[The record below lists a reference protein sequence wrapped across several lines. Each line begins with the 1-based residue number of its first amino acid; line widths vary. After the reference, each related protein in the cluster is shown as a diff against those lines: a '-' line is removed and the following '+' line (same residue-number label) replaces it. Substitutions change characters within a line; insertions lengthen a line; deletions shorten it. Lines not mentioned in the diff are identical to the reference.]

1 MGRRMLG
8 RFGVLLFLAT
18 LWPTP
23 VQAEDPHGIGI
34 VTTLTGQATI
44 TRAAVPLQ
52 SSPLKFRDE
61 LFYRD
66 HISTKEHSMARVL
79 LGGKALITVRELSE
93 LTITEEPGR
102 QSIVDLAIGKL
113 SMAVVRSRMSP
124 GETIEVRTP
133 NAVAGVRGT
142 VLIVEVTPALATEI
156 YVLKG
161 SVEVFAKGVS
171 TAPIFVNAFQSVIV
185 TGNHVGQIR
194 SIQALAVDQIVRN
207 LKPAYQHME
216 TPDKTRK
223 AMQEKE
229 QARALTQAKALTA
242 MLPAPVGVQE
252 QDVTK
257 EAVKTQ
263 EARKT
268 ERPLILVEKPVNTT
282 PSGVNNAVPAGCGS
296 AGAGNNAGSCGG
308 ASANAGNNAA
318 SGGGASANAGNT
330 AASGGGLSATAAPP
344 TPSGVLPTDP
354 ASPAP
359 GGGLSATAAIP
370 TPGGGLSTPLITL
383 KPGVSLPM
391 PLVTPKPGGGP
402 PGNLGIPAQGGTPPR
417 K

>member
-1 MGRRMLG
+1 MGRRMVG
-8 RFGVLLFLAT
+8 KCAVLLFLAA

-23 VQAEDPHGIGI
+23 VQAEDPHGIGV

-113 SMAVVRSRMSP
+113 SMAVVRSRMNP

-171 TAPIFVNAFQSVIV
+171 TAPIFVNAFQSVVV

-207 LKPAYQHME
+207 LKPAYQHLE
-216 TPDKTRK
+216 TPDKTKK

-242 MLPAPVGVQE
+242 LLPAPVGFQE

-257 EAVKTQ
+257 EAGKTQ
-263 EARKT
+263 EAKKT
-268 ERPLILVEKPVNTT
+268 ERSLILVERPVNTT
-282 PSGVNNAVPAGCGS
+282 PSGGASANPGNNAVAAGCGS
-296 AGAGNNAGSCGG
+296 AGAGNSAGSCGG
-308 ASANAGNNAA
+308 ASASAGNNSASGGSASANAGNNAA
-318 SGGGASANAGNT
+318 SGGGASANAGNN
-330 AASGGGLSATAAPP
+330 AVPGGALSATAGTP
-344 TPSGVLPTDP
+344 TL
-354 ASPAP
+354 
-359 GGGLSATAAIP
+359 GGGLP
-370 TPGGGLSTPLITL
+370 TTLITPNLGGG
-383 KPGVSLPM
+383 LPM
-391 PLVTPKPGGGP
+391 PLVTPKPGGGL
-402 PGNLGIPAQGGTPPR
+402 PGNLAIPAQGGTPPR

>member
-1 MGRRMLG
+1 MGRRMVG
-8 RFGVLLFLAT
+8 KFAVLLFLAA

-44 TRAAVPLQ
+44 TRAALPLQ

-113 SMAVVRSRMSP
+113 SMAVVHSRMSP

-142 VLIVEVTPALATEI
+142 VLVVEVTPALATEI

-161 SVEVFAKGVS
+161 SVEVFPKGLP
-171 TAPIFVNAFQSVIV
+171 AAAIIVNAFQSVTI
-185 TGNHVGQIR
+185 TGNLVGRIR
-194 SIQALAVDQIVRN
+194 SIPALAVDQIVRD
-207 LKPAYQHME
+207 LKPTYQHTE
-216 TPDKTRK
+216 TPDETKK
-223 AMQEKE
+223 AVQEIE
-229 QARALTQAKALTA
+229 QARALTHAKAVTE
-242 MLPAPVGVQE
+242 GTQE
-252 QDVTK
+252 PEVPK
-257 EAVKTQ
+257 EAVKAKESKRTEVAQKLSGSESQGTTFTFNTAQSDQQQVTAGQSGNVPPGNAYGLNRTQ
-263 EARKT
+263 SDQQQAT
-268 ERPLILVEKPVNTT
+268 
-282 PSGVNNAVPAGCGS
+282 AGQ
-296 AGAGNNAGSCGG
+296 
-308 ASANAGNNAA
+308 
-318 SGGGASANAGNT
+318 AGNT
-330 AASGGGLSATAAPP
+330 RHGNARGLNGTQPGQQAIAGQSGNVPTGNAFGLT
-344 TPSGVLPTDP
+344 G
-354 ASPAP
+354 
-359 GGGLSATAAIP
+359 
-370 TPGGGLSTPLITL
+370 L
-383 KPGVSLPM
+383 KPG
-391 PLVTPKPGGGP
+391 K
-402 PGNLGIPAQGGTPPR
+402 